1 MAQTASAVDHIGVTP
16 AKRPMRPIDLV
27 HLARQCLGDE
37 GLEQEVLRLFDT
49 TIATYLGRLQQSATP
64 EDIKLNIHSIKGAA
78 AGVGAF
84 GIADIARAAE
94 ADIAEG
100 RAIAAE
106 QMADLAMAVEEVR
119 SFIARVLT
127 SELA

>member
-1 MAQTASAVDHIGVTP
+1 MAQSASAVEHLGATP

-37 GLEQEVLRLFDT
+37 GLEQEILRLFDT
-49 TIATYLGRLQQSATP
+49 TIATYLVRLQQSATP
-64 EDIKLNIHSIKGAA
+64 EEVKLNIHSIKGAA

-94 ADIAEG
+94 AELAEG
-100 RAIAAE
+100 RSIPAE
-106 QMADLAMAVEEVR
+106 QLADLAMAVEEVR